1 MPNQSSIP
9 LTFIHRIQADG
20 VTVFYREAGRRMR
33 PSCSSCM
40 ASPHHRFN
48 TSIWGKND
56 PFFIPPGAEAYARDN
71 PNAIVQF
78 LDTGHFAL
86 ETHLEEITGAMRQF
100 LAKTTA

>member
-1 MPNQSSIP
+1 
-9 LTFIHRIQADG
+9 
-20 VTVFYREAGRRMR
+20 
-33 PSCSSCM
+33 M

-56 PFFIPPGAEAYARDN
+56 RFFIPPGAEAYARDN

-78 LDTGHFAL
+78 LDDGHFAL
-86 ETHLEEITGAMRQF
+86 ETHLKEITGAMRQF